1 MDSYVTGTAIRQ
13 LREAKHMTQAE
24 LAEKLAVSAK
34 AISKWETAHGLPDIS
49 LLEPL
54 AAALGVSVLELMQG
68 EPVVNRNRSANLL
81 RSKLYVCPL
90 CGNVLHA
97 TGQAV
102 VSCCGITL
110 PPLDISEADDA
121 DEHHQLTLER
131 VEDELFV
138 TIHHPM
144 TKDHYISF
152 IACLTGDKLQLVKL
166 YPEGDASCRF
176 KITGAGVL
184 YFYCNR
190 HGLMKAPDF
199 RAAARHTPSQK
210 LHLREPDEGDREQV
224 MAYRE
229 EFLAI
234 SSCPLCGNVLHA
246 TGQAVVSCCGITLP
260 PLDIS
265 EADDADEHH
274 QLTLER
280 VEDELFV
287 TIHHPMT
294 KDHYISFIACLTG
307 DKLQLVKLYPEG
319 DASCRFKITGA
330 GVLYFYCNRH
340 GLMKAPDFRAA
351 ARHTPSQKLHLRE
364 PDEGDREQ
372 VMAYREE
379 FLAISSRLDGT
390 SALDKYD
397 DFGQWL
403 ADIRRLKDPATTPA
417 GFVPAT
423 QYLALDEQEHLV
435 GMTNLRHHLND
446 YLLAYGGHIGYSV
459 RPSERKNGYASQMLR
474 QTLEKAKE
482 RGISKVRICCDHYNI
497 ASAKTI
503 QACGGI
509 LEDEMFDS
517 SDGMLTQRYWIEN
530 R

>member
-13 LREAKHMTQAE
+13 LREAKHLTQAE

-34 AISKWETAHGLPDIS
+34 AISKWETARGLPDIS

-199 RAAARHTPSQK
+199 RAAARHTPPQK
-210 LHLREPDEGDREQV
+210 LHLREPDEGDREQ
-224 MAYRE
+224 
-229 EFLAI
+229 L
-234 SSCPLCGNVLHA
+234 
-246 TGQAVVSCCGITLP
+246 
-260 PLDIS
+260 
-265 EADDADEHH
+265 
-274 QLTLER
+274 
-280 VEDELFV
+280 
-287 TIHHPMT
+287 
-294 KDHYISFIACLTG
+294 
-307 DKLQLVKLYPEG
+307 
-319 DASCRFKITGA
+319 
-330 GVLYFYCNRH
+330 
-340 GLMKAPDFRAA
+340 
-351 ARHTPSQKLHLRE
+351 
-364 PDEGDREQ
+364 
-372 VMAYREE
+372 MAYREE
-379 FLAISSRLDGT
+379 FLAISSRMDGT

-403 ADIRRLKDPATTPA
+403 AALRCLKDPATTPA

-474 QTLEKAKE
+474 LTLEKARE

-517 SDGMLTQRYWIEN
+517 SDGTLTQRYWIEN

>member
-13 LREAKHMTQAE
+13 LREAKHLTQAE

-34 AISKWETAHGLPDIS
+34 AISKWETARGLPDIS

-54 AAALGVSVLELMQG
+54 AAALGVSVLELMRG

-234 SSCPLCGNVLHA
+234 SS
-246 TGQAVVSCCGITLP
+246 
-260 PLDIS
+260 
-265 EADDADEHH
+265 
-274 QLTLER
+274 
-280 VEDELFV
+280 
-287 TIHHPMT
+287 
-294 KDHYISFIACLTG
+294 
-307 DKLQLVKLYPEG
+307 
-319 DASCRFKITGA
+319 
-330 GVLYFYCNRH
+330 
-340 GLMKAPDFRAA
+340 
-351 ARHTPSQKLHLRE
+351 
-364 PDEGDREQ
+364 
-372 VMAYREE
+372 
-379 FLAISSRLDGT
+379 RLDGT

-403 ADIRRLKDPATTPA
+403 ANIH
-417 GFVPAT
+417 
-423 QYLALDEQEHLV
+423 EHLV

-459 RPSERKNGYASQMLR
+459 RPSERKNGYASQMLCM
-474 QTLEKAKE
+474 TLEKAKE

-503 QACGGI
+503 QSNGGV

>member
-13 LREAKHMTQAE
+13 LREAKHLTQAE

-152 IACLTGDKLQLVKL
+152 IACLTGDKCSWSNFTLT
-166 YPEGDASCRF
+166 GDASCRF

-184 YFYCNR
+184 YFYCEPPR
-190 HGLMKAPDF
+190 PDESTGLPCRSSPYAVPEAPS
-199 RAAARHTPSQK
+199 AST
-210 LHLREPDEGDREQV
+210 PDEGRPEQV

-234 SSCPLCGNVLHA
+234 SSPARRH
-246 TGQAVVSCCGITLP
+246 
-260 PLDIS
+260 
-265 EADDADEHH
+265 
-274 QLTLER
+274 
-280 VEDELFV
+280 F
-287 TIHHPMT
+287 
-294 KDHYISFIACLTG
+294 
-307 DKLQLVKLYPEG
+307 
-319 DASCRFKITGA
+319 GA
-330 GVLYFYCNRH
+330 G
-340 GLMKAPDFRAA
+340 
-351 ARHTPSQKLHLRE
+351 Q
-364 PDEGDREQ
+364 
-372 VMAYREE
+372 
-379 FLAISSRLDGT
+379 
-390 SALDKYD
+390 
-397 DFGQWL
+397 
-403 ADIRRLKDPATTPA
+403 IRRLRPVA
-417 GFVPAT
+417 G
-423 QYLALDEQEHLV
+423 
-435 GMTNLRHHLND
+435 
-446 YLLAYGGHIGYSV
+446 
-459 RPSERKNGYASQMLR
+459 
-474 QTLEKAKE
+474 
-482 RGISKVRICCDHYNI
+482 
-497 ASAKTI
+497 
-503 QACGGI
+503 
-509 LEDEMFDS
+509 
-517 SDGMLTQRYWIEN
+517 
-530 R
+530 